1 MTDAAS
7 APADA
12 RLRRGIHPGLRARIA
27 ISVALVT
34 LLASVAVSITTL
46 TVNIIDDD
54 GPLFADGFE

>member
-34 LLASVAVSITTL
+34 LLASVAVSMAGL
-46 TVNIIDDD
+46 K
-54 GPLFADGFE
+54 